1 MILECEEKA
10 TTSSFYVDAHQ
21 AVMGEIQEHPSRLSK
36 ELAKELLSL
45 APKDADHQ
53 TLIGKTMCTNDFYE
67 GKL

>member
-1 MILECEEKA
+1 
-10 TTSSFYVDAHQ
+10 
-21 AVMGEIQEHPSRLSK
+21 MGEIQEHPSRLSK